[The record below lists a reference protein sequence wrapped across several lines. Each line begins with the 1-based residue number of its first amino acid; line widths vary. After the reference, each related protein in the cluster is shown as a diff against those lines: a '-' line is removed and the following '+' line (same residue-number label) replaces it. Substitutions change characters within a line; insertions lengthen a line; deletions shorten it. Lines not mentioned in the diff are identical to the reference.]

1 MEVLSTNSIV
11 SSPLYRNSP
20 RTKKIQ
26 NTKFDYL
33 MFFYLYRYYENNPST
48 RQKFPLIDDEIRI
61 FSYHCIL
68 IFPGEF
74 QT

>member
-1 MEVLSTNSIV
+1 
-11 SSPLYRNSP
+11 
-20 RTKKIQ
+20 
-26 NTKFDYL
+26 